1 MVGVFVAVIV
11 ALGIAW
17 VLFVPAAG
25 WLAHLDVGSAKGS
38 QLQTAR
44 DAAQG
49 RLLTLGAG
57 LFAAGALIFTARNYT
72 LSREGQVTD
81 RYTKAIEQLGSENLD
96 VRTGGIYSLE
106 RVARDSARDQATVME
121 VLAAFV
127 REQSHERWPSV
138 DDQSRADVPPRMTRP
153 DVQAA
158 VAVIGRRDPKNDRQA
173 VNLNSANLAGA
184 DLTDA
189 ELADAKIDGADLTQA
204 NLADANLTRA
214 QLNDA
219 NLISAKLLGANLT
232 GAQLNGANL
241 TGAQLNGAN
250 LTSARLTHADL
261 TSADLTSARL
271 ADAWLPGVD
280 FTRADLDSAN
290 LTGANLA
297 EVTFTG
303 ANLIFADLTSANLA
317 SANLTGADLSRAYLT
332 NALWPPDAAVPEG
345 WQRDPGSGRLAE
357 IPSAI
362 VKVAGLPGW
371 VRQYLFPA
379 ERIVMAVRQHPILLF
394 FPVTLIL
401 AGALFAGF
409 VTNAALPGNATS
421 AQIVWPLW
429 IVLAAWQGWRIAK
442 WWRAY
447 FVVTDRRMMLITALV
462 NKKIDMIPFAKI
474 TDISFS
480 QSRLGRALGYA
491 DFFVESAGQ
500 EQALSRVQF
509 VPHPAQLYLE
519 IVALLFPRT
528 AGQDEG
534 EPGS

>member
-1 MVGVFVAVIV
+1 VVGVFVAVIV

-25 WLAHLDVGSAKGS
+25 WLAHLDVGTAKGS
-38 QLQTAR
+38 QLQAAR

-81 RYTKAIEQLGSENLD
+81 RYTKAIEQLGSGNLD

-106 RVARDSARDQATVME
+106 RVTRDSARDHPTVME

-127 REQSHERWPSV
+127 REQSRERWPPV
-138 DDQSRADVPPRMTRP
+138 DDQSRADVPLRMTRP

-158 VAVIGRRDPKNDRQA
+158 VGVIGRRNPKSDRQA
-173 VNLNSANLAGA
+173 VNLNSANLAGG

-189 ELADAKIDGADLTQA
+189 ELADAKIDGADLTRA
-204 NLADANLTRA
+204 NLADANLNGA
-214 QLNDA
+214 QLNGA
-219 NLISAKLLGANLT
+219 NLTSAKLAGANLT

-250 LTSARLTHADL
+250 LTGARLTRANL

-297 EVTFTG
+297 EVTLTD
-303 ANLIFADLTSANLA
+303 ANLTFADLTSANLT
-317 SANLTGADLSRAYLT
+317 SANLTGANLSSVYLT
-332 NALWPPDAAVPEG
+332 NTVWPPDVAVPEG
-345 WQRDPGSGRLAE
+345 WQRDSSSGRLAG
-357 IPSAI
+357 IPSAT

-379 ERIVMAVRQHPILLF
+379 ERIVIAMRQHPRVIF
-394 FPVTLIL
+394 FPVMLIL
-401 AGALFAGF
+401 AGTLFAGF
-409 VTNAALPGNATS
+409 VTNAAPPGNATFV
-421 AQIVWPLW
+421 QIVWPLW
-429 IVLAAWQGWRIAK
+429 IVLAAREGWRIAN
-442 WWRAY
+442 WWQRY
-447 FVVTDRRMMLITALV
+447 FVVTERRMMLITGLV
-462 NKKIDMIPFAKI
+462 NRNIDMIPLAKI

-480 QSRLGRALGYA
+480 RNSLGQALGYA
-491 DFFVESAGQ
+491 DLIVESAGQ
-500 EQALSRVQF
+500 EQALSRLEF
-509 VPHPAQLYLE
+509 VPHPEELFQE
-519 IVALLFPRT
+519 IIALLFPST
-528 AGQDEG
+528 AGRDQGD
-534 EPGS
+534 PAS